1 MTTGW
6 SIYVI
11 VLVTFN
17 IVGVAALLMWTAKRR
32 PGDPKPT
39 DTSHIWDGDVTEYNK
54 PLPRWWMILFWMTI
68 IFAVG
73 YLVWYPGF
81 GNFKGVS
88 KWTSAAEHDQQK
100 KLDDA
105 KIDTAFAP
113 YKGMSIDQIA
123 KDPTAV
129 KMGRAIFANNCA
141 TCHGSSGKGAT
152 NGYPNLT
159 DNIWKWGGKPE
170 DILTSIQQGREG
182 LMTPWGTVL
191 TGMGGPSAVD
201 AVAAYVRT
209 LSNPELLKNNYMA
222 SQGKAMYEGVC
233 VACHGKEGK
242 GNQAIGAP
250 DLTDHDWLYG
260 DSTAAIRETIQN
272 GRHGIMPPHLPLLG
286 DTRTRV
292 VGAYVWSISHS
303 TDASGAH

>member
-17 IVGVAALLMWTAKRR
+17 IIGVAALLMWTAKRR

-39 DTSHIWDGDVTEYNK
+39 DTSHVWDGDITEYNK
-54 PLPRWWMILFWMTI
+54 PLPRWWMNLFWLTI

-100 KLDDA
+100 KIDDA
-105 KIDTAFAP
+105 KIDKAFAP
-113 YKGMSIDQIA
+113 YKGMSIDLIA
-123 KDPTAV
+123 KDPNAV
-129 KMGRAIFANNCA
+129 KMGRAIYANNCA
-141 TCHGSSGKGAT
+141 TCHGSSAKGAI

-159 DNIWKWGGKPE
+159 DGVWKWGGKPE
-170 DILTSIQQGREG
+170 EILSSIQKGREG

-191 TGMGGPSAVD
+191 TGMGGPNAVD

-209 LSNPELLKNNYMA
+209 LSDPALLQNNFMA
-222 SQGKAMYEGVC
+222 SQGKTMYDGVC
-233 VACHGKEGK
+233 VACHGKQGK
-242 GNQAIGAP
+242 GDTALGAP

-260 DSTAAIRETIQN
+260 DSTAAIRESIQN
-272 GRHGIMPPHLPLLG
+272 GRHGIMPPHLELLG
-286 DTRTRV
+286 DTRSRV
-292 VGAYVWSISHS
+292 VGAYIWSISH
-303 TDASGAH
+303 TPQAEAQH